1 MIRSYSQFSV
11 LKNKNVWSLTIHLY
25 QWPWIEET
33 ICNNHG
39 KNNSPDF
46 CKTYEKNEC
55 RQGEKELSLKIE
67 TNAIG
72 NDCEWG
78 IYNHESEKVEVRQGE
93 EYWSHSTYYSK
104 MCIEEDVCHTLYLSG
119 NYITDSSFEATVDGV
134 VSDNFK
140 ANTLNSLPVAGYNC
154 TDESGSDLFS
164 GVEKIRQHSQIHFF
178 WGLAGALLVC
188 LL

>member
-104 MCIEEDVCHTLYLSG
+104 MCIET
-119 NYITDSSFEATVDGV
+119 T
-134 VSDNFK
+134 
-140 ANTLNSLPVAGYNC
+140 
-154 TDESGSDLFS
+154 
-164 GVEKIRQHSQIHFF
+164 HFDT
-178 WGLAGALLVC
+178 
-188 LL
+188 